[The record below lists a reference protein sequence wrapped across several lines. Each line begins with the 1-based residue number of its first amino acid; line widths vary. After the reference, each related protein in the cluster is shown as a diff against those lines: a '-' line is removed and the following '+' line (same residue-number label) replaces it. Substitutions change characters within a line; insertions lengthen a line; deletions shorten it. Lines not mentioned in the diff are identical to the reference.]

1 MILKKPKKKIIIIL
15 LAVAAILLI
24 ALTVYIIIENKNVQI
39 TEITVTSSKLPTS
52 FDGYRIAH
60 ISDLHSTEFGE
71 NNEKLL
77 KKLADT
83 HPDIIVMTGDL
94 FDPRWGDLSVCVD
107 FAREAVKIAPTY
119 MVSGNHD
126 EIYRRGDS
134 YTFEVLAPKLS
145 EVGVRVLRGER
156 VYLER
161 DGEQIALLGIDDP
174 IALIRKEF
182 NRQYFEQN
190 EEPRY
195 AISKALNSLPNTEE
209 GFAILLAHR
218 PDFFDLYASY
228 GADLVFSGH
237 AHGGQFRLPLIGG
250 LYAPGQGVFPKYT
263 SGLHTLNGTNMIVS
277 RGLGNASFPFR
288 FNNPPEIVV
297 ATLECE

>member
-1 MILKKPKKKIIIIL
+1 MKPKKKTVVILVIISL
-15 LAVAAILLI
+15 ILLI
-24 ALTVYIIIENKNVQI
+24 ALTAYIIWENKNVQI
-39 TEITVTSSKLPTS
+39 TEITVKSGSLPAS

-60 ISDLHSTEFGE
+60 ISDLHSAEFGKD
-71 NNEKLL
+71 NQKLL
-77 KKLADT
+77 EMLSDIA
-83 HPDIIVMTGDL
+83 PDIIVMTGDL
-94 FDPRWGDLSVCVD
+94 FDPRHGDMAVCVD
-107 FAREAVKIAPTY
+107 FSREAVKIAPTY

-126 EIYRRGDS
+126 EIYKRGDS

-145 EVGVRVLRGER
+145 EVGVTVLRGER

-161 DGEQIALLGIDDP
+161 DGEHIALLGIDDP
-174 IALIRKEF
+174 MVLIRQEF
-182 NRQYFEQN
+182 DRDYFERN

-195 AISKALNSLPNTEE
+195 TISKAINALPKSDDS
-209 GFAILLAHR
+209 FAILLAHR

-228 GADLVFSGH
+228 GVDLVFCGH

-250 LYAPGQGVFPKYT
+250 LYAPGQGIFPKYT
-263 SGLHTLNGTNMIVS
+263 SGLHTLDGTNMIVS

-297 ATLECE
+297 ATLDCE